1 MVGILY
7 LNLLRKY
14 VLSFNTKL
22 ALGVTIICFSAAPT
36 NYFYLL
42 VPKSNKKMFST
53 PMKFNFRSQRLLKNP
68 GEPTAGSHLP
78 PTTNGKVESLKE
90 GTALI
95 LLVLLCNSFPFLPL
109 HANPVTSTVSLS
121 RDYWPFPYFCAKA
134 VFTIRKLPSP

>member
-22 ALGVTIICFSAAPT
+22 ALGITIICFSAEPT
-36 NYFYLL
+36 NYFYLQA
-42 VPKSNKKMFST
+42 PKCNKKMFST

-78 PTTNGKVESLKE
+78 PTTNGKVESAKE
-90 GTALI
+90 GTALT
-95 LLVLLCNSFPFLPL
+95 LLVLLCISFPCLPL
-109 HANPVTSTVSLS
+109 LANQPPQTQSHSLS
-121 RDYWPFPYFCAKA
+121 LWRDSGPFLAA
-134 VFTIRKLPSP
+134 VQR